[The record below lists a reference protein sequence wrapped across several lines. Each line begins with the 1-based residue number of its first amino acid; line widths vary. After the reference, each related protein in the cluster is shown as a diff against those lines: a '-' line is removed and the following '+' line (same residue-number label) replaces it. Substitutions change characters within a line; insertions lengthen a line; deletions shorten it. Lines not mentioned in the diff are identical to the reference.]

1 MFESWFRYIRTLLR
15 EFKDFLNAPGNT
27 ISVNGNGCDGE
38 LNTAAYPRNDMYS
51 LSSSTVER
59 ISNSLN

>member
-1 MFESWFRYIRTLLR
+1 MFESWFRYMRTLLR

-38 LNTAAYPRNDMYS
+38 LNTAA
-51 LSSSTVER
+51 
-59 ISNSLN
+59 